1 MKNILTSNIDFTKV
15 DTLLYHMPDGPT
27 LSVQINGFEDLF
39 DLEMEIGEICD
50 TSEIDGIIHFFP
62 KGNA

>member
-1 MKNILTSNIDFTKV
+1 MTNILTSNIDFTKV

-27 LSVQINGFEDLF
+27 LSVQVNGFEDFF
-39 DLEMEIGEICD
+39 DFEMEIGEICD
-50 TSEIDGIIHFFP
+50 TSEIDGVIHFFP